1 MKKASY
7 ILLVAGVVIMIAGLF
22 VFGHVNQ
29 DNAVDSHVRGV
40 YINGIRSF
48 PWPVFAGFVLFM
60 IGITFNISDRKRTG
74 QRFINDHAPHA

>member
-7 ILLVAGVVIMIAGLF
+7 ILLLAGVVIMIAGLF

-60 IGITFNISDRKRTG
+60 IGIAFNISDRKRIG
-74 QRFINDHAPHA
+74 QRFINDHTPHA

>member
-7 ILLVAGVVIMIAGLF
+7 ILLVAGLVVMIAGLF

-40 YINGIRSF
+40 YINGFRSF
-48 PWPVFAGFVLFM
+48 PWPVFAGFVVFM
-60 IGITFNISDRKRTG
+60 IGITFNISDQERVG
-74 QRFINDHAPHA
+74 QRFINDHARHA

>member
-22 VFGHVNQ
+22 VFGHINQ

-60 IGITFNISDRKRTG
+60 IGVTFNISDEKRVG
-74 QRFINDHAPHA
+74 QRFVNDHTRHA